1 MWYRVFTDGVERTTV
16 EFMEHSRTNA
26 SPPPLVL
33 IANDQEWSTRSLE
46 SVLGPQGFA
55 SVRAY
60 TGRQALELA
69 RRVHPDV
76 VILDAGMPDI
86 SGIEICQRLRED
98 AEFPRST
105 PIVVTTA
112 GPASRAQRI
121 EALRAGAWEF
131 LSQPID
137 AEALLLK
144 LALFV
149 EARREIDRSREE
161 SLLDAPTGLYNV
173 RGLARRAREI
183 GAESTRRGAP
193 LACVAVS
200 PVAEDAAP
208 GATDLDAVLAVH
220 VSEVCRRTAR
230 SSDVVGRLGRSE
242 FAIIAPS
249 TDHDGA
255 LRLVQRLKEQVD
267 AIPLVIEGVPRQVR
281 FRAGYCA
288 VANFAQSS
296 VDAVELLLRAA
307 SALRGARG
315 AEAVDA
321 ATSYESIEQP
331 TVR

>member
-1 MWYRVFTDGVERTTV
+1 MVDPRS
-16 EFMEHSRTNA
+16 HA

-60 TGRQALELA
+60 TGRQAIELA

-76 VILDAGMPDI
+76 IILDAGMPDI
-86 SGIEICQRLRED
+86 SGIEICQRLRD
-98 AEFPRST
+98 DLEFPRST
-105 PIVVTTA
+105 PLIVTTA
-112 GPASRAQRI
+112 GPASRAQRL

-137 AEALLLK
+137 AESLLLK
-144 LALFV
+144 LDLFV
-149 EARREIDRSREE
+149 QARREIDRSREE

-183 GAESTRRGAP
+183 GAEATRRRSP
-193 LACVAVS
+193 LACVAIS
-200 PVAEDAAP
+200 PVSETGESSPDE
-208 GATDLDAVLAVH
+208 LDARIADH
-220 VSEVCRRTAR
+220 VSVVCRRTAR
-230 SSDVVGRLGRSE
+230 TSDAVGRLGRAE

-255 LRLVQRLKEQVD
+255 VRLVQRLKEQVE
-267 AIPLVIEGVPRQVR
+267 AIPVDLDGASRHVR
-281 FRAGYCA
+281 FKAGFCA
-288 VANFAQSS
+288 VSNFAQSS

-307 SALRGARG
+307 SALRQARG
-315 AEAVDA
+315 SDAVEGP
-321 ATSYESIEQP
+321 TSYESITQP

>member
-1 MWYRVFTDGVERTTV
+1 MVDAKTD
-16 EFMEHSRTNA
+16 A

-76 VILDAGMPDI
+76 IIVDAGMPDI

-98 AEFPRST
+98 VEFPRST

-112 GPASRAQRI
+112 GPASRAQRL
-121 EALRAGAWEF
+121 ESLRAGAWEF

-137 AEALLLK
+137 AELLLLK
-144 LALFV
+144 LELFV
-149 EARREIDRSREE
+149 QARREIDRSREE
-161 SLLDAPTGLYNV
+161 SLLDSPTGLYNV

-183 GAESTRRGAP
+183 GADATRRRAP
-193 LACVAVS
+193 LACVAIS
-200 PVAEDAAP
+200 PTSEF
-208 GATDLDAVLAVH
+208 GAGEFEELDTRIANH
-220 VSEVCRRTAR
+220 VSDICRRTAR
-230 SSDVVGRLGRSE
+230 SSDAVGRLGRAE
-242 FAIIAPS
+242 FAIVAPS
-249 TDHDGA
+249 TDQFGA
-255 LRLVQRLKEQVD
+255 VRLVQRLKEQVES
-267 AIPLVIEGVPRQVR
+267 IPVTLDGETRHLR

-288 VANFAQSS
+288 VANFAESS

-307 SALRGARG
+307 SALRQARG
-315 AEAVDA
+315 SEAVDA
-321 ATSYESIEQP
+321 ATSFESVP
-331 TVR
+331 LPLVR

>member
-1 MWYRVFTDGVERTTV
+1 MVDPFARKR
-16 EFMEHSRTNA
+16 A
-26 SPPPLVL
+26 
-33 IANDQEWSTRSLE
+33 
-46 SVLGPQGFA
+46 GPQGFA
-55 SVRAY
+55 SVRVY
-60 TGRQALELA
+60 RLQALELA
-69 RRVHPDV
+69 GASIPTSSSWTRGW
-76 VILDAGMPDI
+76 II
-86 SGIEICQRLRED
+86 SIEICQRLRD
-98 AEFPRST
+98 LEFPRST

-121 EALRAGAWEF
+121 EAFRAGAWEF

-161 SLLDAPTGLYNV
+161 SLLDSPTGLYNV

-200 PVAEDAAP
+200 PVADEEST
-208 GATDLDAVLAVH
+208 GATDLDAVLAEH

-230 SSDVVGRLGRSE
+230 SSDAVGRLGRSE

-255 LRLVQRLKEQVD
+255 LRLVQRLKEQVE
-267 AIPLVIEGVPRQVR
+267 AIPLVIDGVPRQVR

-315 AEAVDA
+315 AEAIEA

-331 TVR
+331 TFGRRERHVVTGRGVWPPRVGTR